1 MTGILNAIAEWGI
14 TPWRYPPPIV
24 ILSKGRSPASKDLFP
39 HVKSAEKPVPGRAAV
54 SSVSGDMSRSMYHA
68 SSRPAIAYGDPF
80 DSKHSF
86 SLRMT
91 GILNAIAEWGITPW
105 RDPPPPVILSKGRS
119 PASKD
124 LFPYIESAKKPVPG
138 RATVSSVSGDMS
150 RSMYHASSR
159 PAIAGSRSV
168 RLRCATLR
176 MTKILNAIASAGTH
190 DSPHYS
196 SRKSR
201 TISSAASRMR
211 TLCTM
216 TSLEAS

>member
-1 MTGILNAIAEWGI
+1 MSGNTSRN
-14 TPWRYPPPIV
+14 R
-24 ILSKGRSPASKDLFP
+24 
-39 HVKSAEKPVPGRAAV
+39 HRATFQ
-54 SSVSGDMSRSMYHA
+54 
-68 SSRPAIAYGDPF
+68 PAIAYGDPF

-91 GILNAIAEWGITPW
+91 GILNAIAEWGITPC

-124 LFPYIESAKKPVPG
+124 LFLYVKSAKKPVPK
-138 RATVSSVSGDMS
+138 RAAVSSVSGDMS
-150 RSMYHASSR
+150 RNRHRATFQ

-168 RLRCATLR
+168 QLRCATLR
-176 MTKILNAIASAGTH
+176 MTRFCYAT
-190 DSPHYS
+190 PYS